1 MTVLEIEGAWNVRDV
16 GGITASEGRIR
27 SGMLMRSGNLAAVT
41 DAGAE
46 AIRGRVRHIVDLRGE
61 RELKNEPTA
70 VTGVTI
76 THLPLFYGSI
86 RSFFTADAT
95 LDELYGHILDEGSDK
110 IVEAMRILGAG
121 EPTLVHC
128 TVGKDRTGVTVALA
142 LAAVEAERE
151 AVVADY
157 ALTESQLPPE
167 LVRRALGFLRSS
179 HPDAVNIEALATK
192 SPAPVMRALLARIDE
207 EFGSAAGYLRAHG
220 LTAGE
225 LNGLRSAL
233 VEG

>member
-1 MTVLEIEGAWNVRDV
+1 MRRSTSCTGTSSTRARTRSSRRCGSSARGAHAR
-16 GGITASEGRIR
+16 ALHGRQ
-27 SGMLMRSGNLAAVT
+27 
-41 DAGAE
+41 
-46 AIRGRVRHIVDLRGE
+46 
-61 RELKNEPTA
+61 
-70 VTGVTI
+70 
-76 THLPLFYGSI
+76 GS
-86 RSFFTADAT
+86 
-95 LDELYGHILDEGSDK
+95 H
-110 IVEAMRILGAG
+110 
-121 EPTLVHC
+121 
-128 TVGKDRTGVTVALA
+128 GVTVALA